1 VVVIGIRRAR
11 ASLVSSRQRDQ
22 REVVRGRGIVEIG
35 GHDTL
40 MGAALLASGVLT
52 IAYTRAASNTL
63 KMLTLIGAAATLVIG
78 FLLFFHLA

>member
-1 VVVIGIRRAR
+1 M
-11 ASLVSSRQRDQ
+11 
-22 REVVRGRGIVEIG
+22 EIG

-40 MGAALLASGVLT
+40 MGAVLLASGGLM

-63 KMLTLIGAAATLVIG
+63 KILVLVGAAATLVIG

>member
-1 VVVIGIRRAR
+1 
-11 ASLVSSRQRDQ
+11 
-22 REVVRGRGIVEIG
+22 VEIG

-40 MGAALLASGVLT
+40 MGAALMASGGLT

-63 KMLTLIGAAATLVIG
+63 KILALIGAAVSLVIG

>member
-1 VVVIGIRRAR
+1 
-11 ASLVSSRQRDQ
+11 
-22 REVVRGRGIVEIG
+22 VEIG

-40 MGAALLASGVLT
+40 MGAALLASGGLT

-63 KMLTLIGAAATLVIG
+63 KILTLIGAAATLVIG